1 MRKIPDQ
8 SKYDCYSWV
17 IVISAFIY
25 CVIWSGFGYYVFSV
39 FVKPL
44 QSEFGWERSAIMTGF
59 LAWSLTNGI
68 ASIFVGRAVDRFH
81 PKRVMLVGA
90 AVTCL
95 GFLGLSFIQSLLQFY
110 LSYTIVGIGIAAIG
124 QVPCSALISE
134 WFEKKRGLAIGFM
147 SVGVGVGG
155 LIAPALTSGVLIPML
170 GWRMAYLGLGIIAF
184 VVTFPTAL
192 LVIKPNKK
200 KQTPHLTA
208 EKKQPIISTSEY
220 ESNLPRTRYI
230 FSPLLWLIAISFLF
244 SQFGLTGTLQ
254 NQVPHMMD
262 VGFSPI
268 AAASVLGM
276 IGLISSFGKLFFGWL
291 CDFFQVRYAFI
302 ISLLLQASGT
312 SILLALTPD
321 TPFIVIWIY
330 AFSIGI
336 GGGTWLPIMSMYI
349 SRSFPIQH
357 YGTLLGIVNFC
368 FSVGVAC
375 GPLFA
380 GFLFDIYGNYNAAF
394 KIFLAIYTAAIIMG
408 FFSKPRTKE
417 RR

>member
-1 MRKIPDQ
+1 VTKIQNQ
-8 SKYDCYSWV
+8 SKYDYYSWL
-17 IVISAFIY
+17 IVISASFY
-25 CVIWSGFGYYVFSV
+25 CVIWAGFGYYVFSV

-44 QSEFGWERSAIMTGF
+44 QSEFGWERSAIMIGF
-59 LAWSLTNGI
+59 LAWSLSNGI

-90 AVTCL
+90 GITCL
-95 GFLGLSFIQSLLQFY
+95 GFLGLSLIQSLIHFY
-110 LSYTIVGIGIAAIG
+110 LSYIIVGIGIAAIG
-124 QVPCSALISE
+124 QVPCSALVAE

-155 LIAPALTSGVLIPML
+155 LIAPALSSAVLIPIF
-170 GWRMAYLGLGIIAF
+170 GWRLAYLGLGIIAF
-184 VVTFPTAL
+184 AVTFPIAL
-192 LVIKPNKK
+192 LIIKPNKN
-200 KQTPHLTA
+200 KQILTLTP
-208 EKKQPIISTSEY
+208 EERKQIISTAKD
-220 ESNLPRTRYI
+220 ESDSPRNRYV

-254 NQVPHMMD
+254 NQVPHLID

-276 IGLISSFGKLFFGWL
+276 IGLISAFGKLFFGWL
-291 CDFFQVRYAFI
+291 CDFIQVRYAFI
-302 ISLLLQASGT
+302 ITLLLQASGT

-321 TPFIVIWIY
+321 TPVVVIWIY

-357 YGTLLGIVNFC
+357 FGTLFGIVNFC
-368 FSVGVAC
+368 FCIGVAC

-380 GFLFDIYGNYNAAF
+380 GYLFDIYGNYNLAF
-394 KIFLAIYTAAIIMG
+394 KIFLGIYAAAIIMG
-408 FFSKPRTKE
+408 FFSKPSTKKG
-417 RR
+417 R